1 MRKTRISMTISGDVL
16 RKLDSIVDG
25 ETVRS
30 RSEAIES
37 ILNQYL
43 EANKVAVILGGG
55 DPEKLKLDGILRP
68 LIKIRGKYLIE
79 HNIETLRKSGFRKIF
94 LIGRNEMIGE
104 CFKIL
109 GNGSKYMVDVKYIE
123 EQKSLGNAKT
133 LQLAETHVNSPFL
146 VLPIDNFFDFDLNY
160 LVKVHMS
167 NPGLVTLA
175 VQAGRASV
183 SNLGVVE
190 MVGDQ
195 IIGYEEKPSKPKTF
209 LTSTFIGM
217 YDPGVFEYIP
227 KGNVKW
233 VLQTNFFPRLIGEGR
248 LYGCLVPGAYVNIH
262 TKGDFRKISNI
273 SNTKVLS
280 SNK

>member
-1 MRKTRISMTISGDVL
+1 MQKSRISMTISGDVL

-25 ETVRS
+25 DTIRS

-55 DPEKLKLDGILRP
+55 DPEKLKMDGILRP
-68 LIKIRGKYLIE
+68 LVKIRGKCLIE
-79 HNIETLRKSGFRKIF
+79 HNVEALRKSGFKRIY
-94 LIGRNEMIGE
+94 IVGRNEVIGE
-104 CFKIL
+104 CFKLL
-109 GNGSKYMVDVKYIE
+109 GNGSKYTADIRYIE
-123 EQKSLGNAKT
+123 EQKSMGNAKT
-133 LQLAETHVNSPFL
+133 LQLAETHVTSPFL
-146 VLPIDNFFDFDLNY
+146 VLPVDNFFDFDPNY
-160 LVKVHMS
+160 LAKVHMS

-175 VQAGRASV
+175 VQAGRDSV

-190 MVGDQ
+190 MVGEQ
-195 IIGYEEKPSKPKTF
+195 IIGYEEKPAKPKTF

-227 KGNVKW
+227 GGNVKW
-233 VLQTNFFPRLIGEGR
+233 VLQTNLFRRLIGEGK
-248 LYGCLVPGAYVNIH
+248 LYGCMVPGTYVNIH
-262 TKGDFRKISNI
+262 SRDDLRRI
-273 SNTKVLS
+273 SNTKVLP